1 VMQLPTQATGM
12 PYSIES
18 LCRYCWSAELVSAGF
33 GVMCY
38 RSRVQILEE
47 SKKISVYFIKVTSP
61 WRVHRFSVVIHIVY
75 RRGLHRVH
83 EESL

>member
-1 VMQLPTQATGM
+1 VMRPLTQATGM

-18 LCRYCWSAELVSAGF
+18 LCGYGWSAELVSVGF

-47 SKKISVYFIKVTSP
+47 SKKILFTLLK
-61 WRVHRFSVVIHIVY
+61 
-75 RRGLHRVH
+75 
-83 EESL
+83 